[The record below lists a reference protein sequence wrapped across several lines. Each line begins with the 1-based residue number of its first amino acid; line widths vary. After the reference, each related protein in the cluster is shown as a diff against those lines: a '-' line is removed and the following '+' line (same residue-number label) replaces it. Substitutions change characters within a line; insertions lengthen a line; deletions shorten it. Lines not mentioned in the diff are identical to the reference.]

1 MRLDLA
7 SRDAHIGIRRCE
19 MSNVVSLRQPTAA
32 VDGLQT
38 FAAED
43 DRKRLTAAASKAV
56 LRLVVAWN
64 GSNAEGAALLGV
76 SESTWDRI
84 KSGRWDGVLSQ
95 DQLTRASAL
104 IGVFKGLHLLFADD
118 MADRWPRLANRGPVF
133 DRMTPIQAMITG
145 GIPRMLETRQYID
158 GLRGGL

>member
-1 MRLDLA
+1 
-7 SRDAHIGIRRCE
+7 
-19 MSNVVSLRQPTAA
+19 MSNVVPVQRAA
-32 VDGLQT
+32 AATGGLQT

-43 DRKRLTAAASKAV
+43 DRRRLTVAALKAV
-56 LRLVVAWN
+56 MRLMEAWAGN
-64 GSNAEGAALLGV
+64 NAEGAALLGV

-84 KSGRWDGVLSQ
+84 KAGKWDGPLSQ

-104 IGVFKGLHLLFADD
+104 IGVFKGLHLLFADS
-118 MADRWPRLANRGPVF
+118 MADRWPRLPNRGPIF